1 MNIQKH
7 ILQTVAITAVSL
19 FFSLSVFGQTLSK
32 SRELVTVN
40 GNQKWSHFLVSST
53 DTLSG
58 VTRSTNP
65 IFRSVILKRYNNEDY
80 AICLLDI
87 DDGELYYHP
96 TDSSAFWIFL
106 GHNLEMRHIF
116 PQACTMPADFH
127 DGFSEYYS
135 PSRDGAIDFTG
146 NDIFTRRSFDAIGGV
161 NSRYYG
167 YELLGNENL
176 GGKILCKYFV
186 EKRGSPEYDAEQVF
200 YYPEDLVIYGCLGAR
215 TRICIKRNNSIES
228 APYFEREFNIQEQNF
243 VQGIT
248 YFFDN
253 DYDNASLCFKK
264 AMKGSSKV
272 IVEAARR
279 NRVLMKSYKRKGNR
293 LL

>member
-1 MNIQKH
+1 MNTIKWH
-7 ILQTVAITAVSL
+7 LFGNAIIALSL
-19 FFSLSVFGQTLSK
+19 FLTVSAYSQTLSK

-127 DGFSEYYS
+127 DGFQSIILQVGMGPLILMEMIYLREDLS
-135 PSRDGAIDFTG
+135 TQSVVLIRDITDMNYWEMRTLGENFYVSILLKKEGAL
-146 NDIFTRRSFDAIGGV
+146 NMMQNRSFII
-161 NSRYYG
+161 R
-167 YELLGNENL
+167 
-176 GGKILCKYFV
+176 
-186 EKRGSPEYDAEQVF
+186 
-200 YYPEDLVIYGCLGAR
+200 
-215 TRICIKRNNSIES
+215 RI
-228 APYFEREFNIQEQNF
+228 
-243 VQGIT
+243 
-248 YFFDN
+248 
-253 DYDNASLCFKK
+253 
-264 AMKGSSKV
+264 
-272 IVEAARR
+272 
-279 NRVLMKSYKRKGNR
+279 
-293 LL
+293 